1 MRALLRSADTAEL
14 TAALDARLGS
24 MDHAAQLV
32 KPFNR
37 LHDQSD
43 RSGTGIG
50 LATVARIVARHG
62 GRIWAEGS
70 PGKGAC
76 FYFTLPDPS
85 H

>member
-1 MRALLRSADTAEL
+1 MVFHLRDNGVGF
-14 TAALDARLGS
+14 D
-24 MDHAAQLV
+24 MDHAAQLF

-76 FYFTLPDPS
+76 FFFTLPDPT